1 MKVWGR
7 INQVNGVGGQ
17 WVAVE
22 TDANGYN
29 DQVYLTALCQVLKL
43 NLYES
48 PFYSNYGIPV
58 QQTMVTQV
66 FPDYYAMQTQ
76 SQFAPYFASLTIT
89 RVPYSNPPVYNIK
102 AVCHSGA
109 ILNTQVAT

>member
-7 INQVNGVGGQ
+7 INQINGVGGT

-66 FPDYYAMQTQ
+66 YPDYYANQVQT
-76 SQFAPYFASLTIT
+76 QFAPYFASLVIA
-89 RVPYSNPPVYNIK
+89 RVPFTTPPVYKVNAI
-102 AVCHSGA
+102 CHSGA
-109 ILNTQVAT
+109 ILSTTVAT